1 VPFQKSSCA
10 QLVSS
15 FTPVLFGGV
24 DSAAMEP
31 VSLMDRPVELRHD
44 DDEEFAD
51 EASQEE
57 YGSDE
62 EHSQTDESD
71 QSGHES
77 QDQVI

>member
-1 VPFQKSSCA
+1 
-10 QLVSS
+10 
-15 FTPVLFGGV
+15 
-24 DSAAMEP
+24 MEP

-71 QSGHES
+71 QSDHER

>member
-1 VPFQKSSCA
+1 MCA
-10 QLVSS
+10 VVFFVHACSIWRLV
-15 FTPVLFGGV
+15 
-24 DSAAMEP
+24 DCAAMEP

-71 QSGHES
+71 QSDHER